1 MRRRLMKGISEEN
14 QKVQLD
20 RNSIIYKQYKDTN
33 ITMDGL
39 ADEYNL
45 TKQRVWQIIR
55 RCQLGNGDYYHG
67 YTRYKEKEDSLKDLG
82 VTGNRLHAL
91 MRKWMTDQGA
101 KMIKLRDE
109 RE

>member
-1 MRRRLMKGISEEN
+1 MKGISEEN
-14 QKVQLD
+14 QKVQFN
-20 RNSIIYKQYKDTN
+20 RNSIIYKQYSDTN

-67 YTRYKEKEDSLKDLG
+67 YIRFKEKENSLKDLG
-82 VTGNRLHAL
+82 ATGNRLHGL
-91 MRKWMTDQGA
+91 MRKWMTEQGA

>member
-1 MRRRLMKGISEEN
+1 MKGISEEN
-14 QKVQLD
+14 QKVQFD
-20 RNSIIYKQYKDTN
+20 RNSVIYKQYRDTTV
-33 ITMDGL
+33 TMDGL

-67 YTRYKEKEDSLKDLG
+67 YTRFKEKENSLKDLG

-91 MRKWMTDQGA
+91 MRKWMTEQGA

>member
-1 MRRRLMKGISEEN
+1 MKGISEEN
-14 QKVQLD
+14 QKVQFD
-20 RNSIIYKQYKDTN
+20 RNSMIYKQYSDTN

-45 TKQRVWQIIR
+45 TKQRVSQIIR

-67 YTRYKEKEDSLKDLG
+67 YTRFKEKENSLKDLG

-91 MRKWMTDQGA
+91 MRKWMTEQGA

>member
-1 MRRRLMKGISEEN
+1 MSMLDDETAEIVLHEFQTEEK
-14 QKVQLD
+14 QKKEV
-20 RNSIIYKQYKDTN
+20 
-33 ITMDGL
+33 
-39 ADEYNL
+39 EE
-45 TKQRVWQIIR
+45 
-55 RCQLGNGDYYHG
+55 
-67 YTRYKEKEDSLKDLG
+67 KEKEDSLKDLG

>member
-1 MRRRLMKGISEEN
+1 MKGISEEN
-14 QKVQLD
+14 QKVQFD
-20 RNSIIYKQYKDTN
+20 RNSIIYKQYSGTD

-67 YTRYKEKEDSLKDLG
+67 YTRFKEKENSLKDLG
-82 VTGNRLHAL
+82 VTGNRLHGL
-91 MRKWMTDQGA
+91 MRKWMTEQGA

>member
-1 MRRRLMKGISEEN
+1 MKGISEEN
-14 QKVQLD
+14 QKVQFD
-20 RNSIIYKQYKDTN
+20 RNSIIYKQYSDTN

-67 YTRYKEKEDSLKDLG
+67 YTRFKEKENSLKDLG
-82 VTGNRLHAL
+82 VTGNRLHGL
-91 MRKWMTDQGA
+91 MRKWMTEQGA